1 METRR
6 RQLEYPSETAQARL
20 ATGGGKKWLESWY
33 MLKVMTSV
41 LMNQMWV
48 CEKSR
53 IKNGFKFSKVSKLKG
68 GAVIT

>member
-33 MLKVMTSV
+33 ILKVMTSV
-41 LMNQMWV
+41 LM
-48 CEKSR
+48 S
-53 IKNGFKFSKVSKLKG
+53 
-68 GAVIT
+68 